1 MTAPRVARPSARAAM
16 ELAMAVVGAL
26 PDELTLCI
34 KHTSR
39 FERRRV
45 MLRALMVS
53 IRQQLGYIVRVLVAD
68 DGGLADPSHLLGA
81 ELIALPSAAGLSA
94 GRNALVRA
102 TRTPFLALLDDDVL
116 LHQSTRLDVL
126 LSALHRNPRAALAA
140 GCYMDVRFTR
150 EDCFNLR
157 FDTDVGG
164 QVVRA
169 RQVRGADGCQRV
181 HATHNF
187 FVARTAVLQR
197 FGWDPRQKVMEHET
211 FFYQL
216 YLNDQEVLACAG
228 VSVRHNTTRDNE
240 YRERS
245 FRLQEGRFMQYLCK
259 NYPEVA
265 RFETPYLE
273 WRCDTRSY
281 CAPAWHAQFPYDGR
295 ECRPMRWDN
304 REDDSVILRPLVA
317 PPVADGELS
326 AGGPLDSRPRVP
338 LLALIFTEKR
348 NVARRA
354 WQRAT
359 WLPFRWHRGYL
370 DHELVPWRH
379 VFVMSRNAADSS
391 TGGNAGDAQVYD
403 QLVGDTVTL
412 GNTTESYA
420 NLVYKTMEALR
431 WALANVRF
439 EVLLKVDDDSIVHV
453 GRLWAW
459 VHVEL
464 PKEDPTAPPPRELYA
479 GRVFH
484 GSQVVRANFTRASL
498 RHPDWFPASF
508 VKWAVDESVF
518 EEATYPPYCG
528 GGGYLVGAETAARV
542 VREYDAHYH
551 PSRIIP
557 VEDAFLGVLARA
569 RGIVARDL
577 LTFQEPPRGSLQTRE
592 MFLDQILVHR
602 VAEPYKA
609 FRWLMMSSNCHAGK
623 WACELAKNRTHGL
636 SSQGPLEGSPDAP
649 VLTDASAE
657 ARPRYDKDWVSG
669 AIPKASADALTG
681 STPSYDR
688 ETTSPTASG
697 ADKSKRGWRKKKGR
711 WRKKRRRGR
720 DG

>member
-1 MTAPRVARPSARAAM
+1 M
-16 ELAMAVVGAL
+16 ELAMAAPFGAL
-26 PDELTLCI
+26 PADLTVCI

-39 FERRRV
+39 FDRRRL
-45 MLRALMVS
+45 MLRTLLVS
-53 IRQQLGYIVRVLVAD
+53 IREQLGYTIRILVAD
-68 DGGLADPSHLLGA
+68 DGGLTDPSTLLGA
-81 ELIALPSAAGLSA
+81 ELLILPSGSGLSA

-102 TRTPFLALLDDDVL
+102 TRTTFLAMLDDDVL
-116 LHQSTRLDVL
+116 FHQATRLDVL
-126 LSALHRNPRAALAA
+126 VAALHRNRNAALAA
-140 GCYMDVRFTR
+140 GCYMDVRFTH

-157 FDTDVGG
+157 FDADEGG
-164 QVVRA
+164 KIVRA
-169 RQVRGADGCQRV
+169 RQVHSAAGCERV

-187 FVARTAVLQR
+187 FVARTDVLQR

-216 YLNDQEVLACAG
+216 YLNDHEVLACSD
-228 VSVRHNTTRDNE
+228 VSVRHNTTRDDQ

-295 ECRPMRWDN
+295 ECKPMQWD
-304 REDDSVILRPLVA
+304 RHDDRSVVVRPLVA
-317 PPVADGELS
+317 QPA
-326 AGGPLDSRPRVP
+326 AGGEVGAAGQLENRWRVP
-338 LLALIFTEKR
+338 LLALIFTEAR

-379 VFVMSRNAADSS
+379 VFVMSRSAEASASDAA
-391 TGGNAGDAQVYD
+391 VYD
-403 QLVGDTVTL
+403 RLVGDTVTL
-412 GNTTESYA
+412 SNTTESYA
-420 NLVYKTMEALR
+420 NLVFKTMQALR
-431 WALANVRF
+431 WALANVHF

-459 VHVEL
+459 LHVEL
-464 PKEDPTAPPPRELYA
+464 PKEDPTAPTLREIYA
-479 GRVFH
+479 GRVFRE
-484 GSQVVRANFTRASL
+484 SQVVRSNFTLASL

-508 VKWAVDESVF
+508 RKWAVDESVYPL
-518 EEATYPPYCG
+518 ETYPPYCG
-528 GGGYLVGAETAARV
+528 GGGYLLGAEAAARV
-542 VREYDAHYH
+542 VREYDERYG

-557 VEDAFLGVLARA
+557 VEDAFVGVLARA
-569 RGIVARDL
+569 QGIVARDL

-602 VAEPYKA
+602 VVEPFKA
-609 FRWLMMSSNCHAGK
+609 FRWLMLSSNCHAGK
-623 WACELAKNRTHGL
+623 WACALATNRTHGL

-649 VLTDASAE
+649 APTEGL
-657 ARPRYDKDWVSG
+657 PRYDKDWVSG
-669 AIPKASADALTG
+669 SIPRASADARTG

-688 ETTSPTASG
+688 DVAEAIGSAAAEET
-697 ADKSKRGWRKKKGR
+697 KRGRRKKVRR
-711 WRKKRRRGR
+711 WKKKMRMRAQAAQHAQ
-720 DG
+720 